1 MHINFINDDLS
12 ELLDPSEILNAE
24 NFENIK
30 KKIVDLS
37 KDSSGVKRLDRLST
51 ICTRLY
57 LKLMSEDYS
66 AENGHKENLI
76 QFLQMEEIPNDLLM
90 SLYLDLS
97 KSGNNQIKEM
107 IRDKTL
113 ATKLLVS
120 I

>member
-1 MHINFINDDLS
+1 
-12 ELLDPSEILNAE
+12 
-24 NFENIK
+24 
-30 KKIVDLS
+30 
-37 KDSSGVKRLDRLST
+37 
-51 ICTRLY
+51 
-57 LKLMSEDYS
+57 MSEDYS
-66 AENGHKENLI
+66 VENGHKENLI

-113 ATKLLVS
+113 ATKLLIS